1 MVFILD
7 DVNQGLARFELS
19 DVLTQVIL
27 YVEMHI
33 VLAAGSRLG
42 ICGRRLI
49 LREHGRSEKKN
60 SKKGS
65 HIASWRAMHAL
76 HRLGRQASGFG
87 YRGSLDLLPESPKT
101 VIAPIKV
108 PCDEQRTGGCWA
120 WEAETHVRGSIVL
133 EGLAPAVAQIA
144 TTE

>member
-7 DVNQGLARFELS
+7 DVNQSLARFELS

-27 YVEMHI
+27 DVEMHV

-65 HIASWRAMHAL
+65 HITSRRAMHAL

-87 YRGSLDLLPESPKT
+87 YRGSLDLPPECPKT
-101 VIAPIKV
+101 VVAPIKV
-108 PCDEQRTGGCWA
+108 CDEQRTGGCWA
-120 WEAETHVRGSIVL
+120 WEAETN
-133 EGLAPAVAQIA
+133 PAA
-144 TTE
+144 E